1 MQVERLNLETNKLEK
16 VECIGIVQFKGEDKN
31 VDLTDG
37 QNYYVLG
44 FHNNLIKVIDDTK
57 DYYYYLPFDAH
68 DIGKKEGIVS
78 GFYIVQDD
86 TGEITQFFDRYKTE
100 FDTQQKKDAKKI
112 SHRIIKWKLN
122 KLDKKESS

>member
-16 VECIGIVQFKGEDKN
+16 VGCIGIVQFKGEDKN

-112 SHRIIKWKLN
+112 SRRIIKWKLN

>member
-31 VDLTDG
+31 ADLTDG

-112 SHRIIKWKLN
+112 SRRIIKWKLN

>member
-16 VECIGIVQFKGEDKN
+16 VECIGIVQFKGEDQN

-112 SHRIIKWKLN
+112 SRRIIKWKLN